1 MININ
6 QVAPVKC
13 RKKIII
19 NAHTVEVWKVLTDI
33 NKWTQWQTDIIS
45 ARMNGPLQEGTTFEW
60 ISGGLKIRS
69 TIQTVQP
76 YSVFGWTGKALG
88 LYAIHNW
95 HITELNS
102 QTEITVEESME
113 GFLAGL
119 FKGMLNKNLDKS
131 LGRWLDFL
139 KTTCEKSTYVKPQ

>member
-6 QVAPVKC
+6 QDAPVKC

-33 NKWTQWQTDIIS
+33 NKWTQWQSDIKS
-45 ARMNGPLQEGTTFEW
+45 ARMNDPLQEGTAFEW
-60 ISGGLKIRS
+60 TSGGLKIRS
-69 TIQTVQP
+69 TIQIVQP
-76 YSVFGWTGKALG
+76 YSAFGWTGKALG

-113 GFLAGL
+113 GFLAGF
-119 FKGMLNKNLDKS
+119 FKKILNKNLEKS
-131 LGRWLDFL
+131 LGHWLDLL
-139 KTTCEKSTYVKPQ
+139 KFECEKSTYVKPK